1 MAIVQALLAL
11 IFRSAGKLLN
21 TAFGWATV
29 MLFGKVP
36 QDRQIYLSI
45 IAFGSVA
52 WIVAVLGIIFPS
64 FATFLL
70 AFVPL
75 PAWVDRDWV
84 RLAMLA
90 AAIIIPLIVGVISTR
105 MLAPEQRPKGAAAN
119 IVATLTGY
127 PYTVALALTLILMT
141 ALAPIIKIRTMLKR
155 WSTRHIPVIVESP
168 QYLEVVSQI
177 ERALDRGGFEV
188 ERRPASWM
196 MRLPTR
202 VLTAL
207 AGGAVD
213 DLVADQL
220 TELHSDR
227 IEVLLHPSDLVV
239 NGSEKHAARAHAI
252 IAEQLAFSP
261 AYMTWTKEANELEDR
276 LRKIWITLRQQS
288 ERPGMLNRLTNRL
301 VAVEHDLRA
310 IELTYEEWD
319 VLFREKLMVERALLQ
334 VKADLVDRPRD
345 LTEASPEQ
353 IGANAVKRDD
363 AAERAWWR
371 SLFGSDDDE
380 SSTGSGRES
389 STGSGAGGPSDD

>member
-1 MAIVQALLAL
+1 MAIVQAVLAL

-52 WIVAVLGIIFPS
+52 WIVSVLGILFPS
-64 FATFLL
+64 FASFLL
-70 AFVPL
+70 AFVPV
-75 PAWVDRDWV
+75 PAWIDKEWV
-84 RLAMLA
+84 RLAMLGA
-90 AAIIIPLIVGVISTR
+90 AVLIPLVVGVISTR
-105 MLAPEQRPKGAAAN
+105 MLAAEQRPKGAAAN
-119 IVATLTGY
+119 MIAACKGY

-141 ALAPIIKIRTMLKR
+141 ALAPIIKVRTMLKR

-168 QYLEVVSQI
+168 HYLEVVSQI
-177 ERALDRGGFEV
+177 EQALDRGGFEV

-196 MRLPTR
+196 MRLPTK

-213 DLVADQL
+213 DLVADEL
-220 TELHSDR
+220 TELRSPK

-239 NGSEKHAARAHAI
+239 NGSEKSAARAHAI

-261 AYMTWTKEANELEDR
+261 AYMTWTKEANEIEDR

-288 ERPGMLNRLTNRL
+288 DRPGMLNRLTSRL
-301 VAVEHDLRA
+301 VAVEHDLRT
-310 IELTYEEWD
+310 IEISFDEWD
-319 VLFREKLMVERALLQ
+319 VLFREKLMMERALLQ

-345 LTEASPEQ
+345 LTEAAPEQ
-353 IGANAVKRDD
+353 IGAGAVQRDD
-363 AAERAWWR
+363 AAERSWWR

-380 SSTGSGRES
+380 SSTGSGSES
-389 STGSGAGGPSDD
+389 STGSGAGGSSDD